1 MNRRSKIWV
10 RAKVLPDGEPMT
22 IYGREAWCLRR
33 LIDAG
38 EKGCTPIEQPAP
50 RWSAYV
56 HALRSEFGI
65 AIETIHEAHA
75 GPYKGS
81 HARYSLRSR
90 VAILE
95 DSTTARAAA

>member
-1 MNRRSKIWV
+1 MRHRSKIWV

-33 LIDAG
+33 LIEAG

-65 AIETIHEAHA
+65 AIETIHEAHT

-81 HARYSLRSR
+81 HARYVARSKI
-90 VAILE
+90 AILE
-95 DSTTARAAA
+95 DSTTARAAT